1 MVERTNEEEQAAK
14 RRRTKKK
21 QARGTEFEMPRLLK
35 TLETSKQQENE
46 QQRSLSLLDL
56 KDPDS
61 LTATCSAT

>member
-14 RRRTKKK
+14 RQGNEKKT
-21 QARGTEFEMPRLLK
+21 GTRNK
-35 TLETSKQQENE
+35 VRDAKVVATLETSKQENE